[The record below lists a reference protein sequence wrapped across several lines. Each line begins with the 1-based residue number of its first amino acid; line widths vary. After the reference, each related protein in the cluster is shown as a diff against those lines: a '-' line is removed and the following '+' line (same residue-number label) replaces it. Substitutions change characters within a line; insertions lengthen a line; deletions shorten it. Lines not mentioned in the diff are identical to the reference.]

1 MDALWRHRLPGELSD
16 RTQNIKPCLEGEV
29 WLYVGVR
36 FIHHSSECLLEVFRM
51 SVDGRFQ
58 PLLINL
64 RGPEVLMPQLSCD
77 VLYGYVVGKCQ
88 RCERV
93 PGDVEGQVLV
103 ELHGCLDKMQIVVSL
118 LVGYS
123 WQLEIILLEHFHC
136 RFEDG
141 SEELGASLESASIN
155 IE

>member
-1 MDALWRHRLPGELSD
+1 
-16 RTQNIKPCLEGEV
+16 
-29 WLYVGVR
+29 
-36 FIHHSSECLLEVFRM
+36 M
-51 SVDGRFQ
+51 SLDSRFQ
-58 PLLINL
+58 HLRINL
-64 RGPEVLMPQLSCD
+64 RGSDVLMPQHACNIF
-77 VLYGYVVGKCQ
+77 YGYVVGKCQ